1 MHPTYATLQESD
13 RCAEMIN
20 YESMMQLNETTASIN
35 RKLNRT
41 LAEPLRQRAAA
52 AAAAATT
59 MVDETQLNIT
69 VTATQAPTT
78 VRTHLHP
85 STVMAPPKIRKRS
98 SGDSGWVTN
107 ESYYKTPNNLQNT
120 SFRTKV
126 CSGISVKC

>member
-1 MHPTYATLQESD
+1 MHATLQESD

-52 AAAAATT
+52 AAAATT
-59 MVDETQLNIT
+59 TIVDETLLSTTIM
-69 VTATQAPTT
+69 ATQAPTAM
-78 VRTHLHP
+78 RTHPPPVP
-85 STVMAPPKIRKRS
+85 SAVMAPPKTRKRS

-126 CSGISVKC
+126 RSWISVKC